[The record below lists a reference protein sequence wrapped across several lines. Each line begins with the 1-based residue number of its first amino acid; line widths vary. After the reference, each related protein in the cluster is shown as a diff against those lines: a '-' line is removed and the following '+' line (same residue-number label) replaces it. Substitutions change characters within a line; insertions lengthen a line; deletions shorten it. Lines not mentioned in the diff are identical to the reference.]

1 MKNDT
6 IFLYLIAAVS
16 FLFALYNAFALQ
28 AKRNTIAKTVGTIN
42 SITLPN
48 PETAKTRNS
57 KWAKI
62 TYCVNEKKYVSENRV
77 QVPMTAQLGETVTVR
92 YDLER
97 PEKLYSFSLKRVLVS
112 LLLAAICIVV
122 AVMLEL
128 G

>member
-16 FLFALYNAFALQ
+16 FLFALYNAFALR
-28 AKRNTIAKTVGTIN
+28 AKRNTTAKTVGTIN

-62 TYCVNEKKYVSENRV
+62 TYCVNGKKYVSENRI
-77 QVPMTAQLGETVTVR
+77 QVPMTAQIGETVTVR